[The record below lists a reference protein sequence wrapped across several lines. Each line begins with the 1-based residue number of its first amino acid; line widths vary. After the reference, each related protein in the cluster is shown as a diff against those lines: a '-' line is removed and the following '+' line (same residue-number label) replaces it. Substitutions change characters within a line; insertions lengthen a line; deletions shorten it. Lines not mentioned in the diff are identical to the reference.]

1 LNFDRQQQ
9 DSTEHR
15 SGRDLPAIYNSS
27 RLFLGFKLEEAGPEF
42 RAPTSINLSPN
53 AIYRGGG
60 ASVESEAR
68 ISMANAIQLRLGG
81 VASAI
86 LQAPWKAGRV
96 VASLVALSARA
107 I

>member
-1 LNFDRQQQ
+1 MG
-9 DSTEHR
+9 S
-15 SGRDLPAIYNSS
+15 
-27 RLFLGFKLEEAGPEF
+27 
-42 RAPTSINLSPN
+42 
-53 AIYRGGG
+53 G

-68 ISMANAIQLRLGG
+68 ISMTHAIQLRLGG